1 MVKTK
6 ASKAYGLPLNLHFQQ
21 SNDKINILPYWIISF
36 EKDLWYGT
44 VRHQEIEAKV
54 QQSKRQEG
62 SKRVTVKSRREF

>member
-36 EKDLWYGT
+36 EKDL
-44 VRHQEIEAKV
+44 
-54 QQSKRQEG
+54 
-62 SKRVTVKSRREF
+62 